1 MVLRK
6 KAFKWHRWLSAIATV
21 PLMMWAA
28 SAVLHQANAWF
39 RPEFRKAAYEIA
51 PNISETQ
58 HAVALVKYLYQ
69 QNSIVQSIKKIES
82 FSHHYS
88 EKNKVLPVF
97 EVSMKSPDNTI
108 LYVDLSRGRIVT
120 GSNEISRSIHKWFGH
135 LHKWDF
141 LESWPTSRVA
151 LIILFSLI
159 TLIAGWLGLYLYF
172 LLPWLSRRT
181 PLTIAQKEKLW
192 HRRIGVAVSLFMILF
207 ALTGLMHAVSD
218 LYPAFG
224 QSEKPFF
231 DQLHMYRFTDG
242 LGKQFRF
249 WWLLV
254 LASSFVLLIFSGLI
268 LLFRLMIKRLYCY
281 HR

>member
-1 MVLRK
+1 MILKK
-6 KAFKWHRWLSAIATV
+6 KAYKWHRCLSAIATL

-39 RPEFRKAAYEIA
+39 RPEFRKITYEITSSS
-51 PNISETQ
+51 SETQ
-58 HAVALVKYLYQ
+58 YALALVNHLYK
-69 QNSIVQSIKKIES
+69 QNSSVQSIKKIES
-82 FSHHYS
+82 FNHHYS
-88 EKNKVLPVF
+88 AKNKVLPVF
-97 EVSMKSPDNTI
+97 EVSLKSPDNTI
-108 LYVDLSRGRIVT
+108 LYVDLAGGKIVA
-120 GSNEISRSIHKWFGH
+120 GSNEVSRSIHKWFGH

-141 LESWPTSRVA
+141 LESWPISRVA

-172 LLPWLSRRT
+172 LLPWLSRREH
-181 PLTIAQKEKLW
+181 LTIAQKEKLW

-207 ALTGLMHAVSD
+207 ALTGLMHAVSN
-218 LYPAFG
+218 LHPAFG

-231 DQLHMYRFTDG
+231 DQLHMYRFTEG

-254 LASSFVLLIFSGLI
+254 LASSFILMIFSGLI